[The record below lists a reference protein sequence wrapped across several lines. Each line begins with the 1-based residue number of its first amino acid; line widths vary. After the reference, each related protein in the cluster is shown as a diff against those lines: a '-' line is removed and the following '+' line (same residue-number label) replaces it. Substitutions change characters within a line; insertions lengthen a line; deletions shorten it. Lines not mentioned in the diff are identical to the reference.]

1 LKNYIVST
9 WSRLVGYLPRA
20 AKKSL
25 LLAFDT
31 VGLIFSFVS
40 AVLAIGG
47 GLSNANV
54 LNVGIFFVFIA
65 FFVGKLSG
73 IYSTIIRFSG
83 AHLLQLIVVTQVI
96 TTGITFAAFA
106 ILNITFPYAF
116 YLVLFFTSVA
126 VLGGGRLI
134 ARQLSY
140 NGHKSGQRIL
150 IYGAGSAGIQ
160 LLSSLRQDWN
170 YEVVAFIDDQNRLH
184 GKTIHGLR
192 VIGSS
197 DLKAIVDNHDIDMI
211 ALAVPAVSRKQLRKI
226 VNKIDYLGVRLKTVP
241 KISDILGGQ
250 SSIGDLEEVD
260 VEELLG
266 RESVPPNETLLAV
279 NITQKVVLVTG
290 AGGSIGSELC
300 RQIVTRSPVKLILVD
315 HSELALYTIQ
325 EELEAKWGSLIK
337 PILGSVCDQQLMRIV
352 MKDESVDTVYHAAA
366 YKHVPLVEFNPFAG
380 IYNNVFGTQKL
391 LQAAA
396 ETGVSSFMLIST
408 DKAVRPTNVMGASKR
423 LAEIL
428 CQLASANENISM
440 RIAMV
445 RFGNVLGSSGS
456 VIPKFREQ
464 IKRGGPITV
473 THPEITRYF
482 MIIPEAAQL
491 VLQASSMADNGEV
504 FLLDMGEPVKIADLA
519 KKLIK
524 LSGHVLSQGDEP
536 QQGRISIEYTGLRP
550 GEKLYEELLI
560 SGDAKET
567 QHERIRKINEDY
579 PAEDKFNSFLSQLNM
594 VCQKQDEVALRDLL
608 SKGEIGY
615 SNKKDDI
622 GKGRDD
628 LKNSGSDIKY
638 FEDNPYNGERLKFGD
653 IGDLDQKMLPDNQ
666 NSRGKSKKETAFWAT
681 TFRKLLHSY
690 FLISRSLTVGVRCVI
705 LNDHREV
712 LLVKHTYIRG
722 WHLPGGGLD
731 SGESAED
738 GVVREV
744 QEETGLVLEDKPMLL
759 GVFHNKE
766 TTNRDHVV
774 LFSSKTSKT
783 SEMLDSVVK
792 TFEIKSLEFF
802 SLDALPIDLDPSSK
816 LWIDQSLVGDKVNVH
831 APSLQST

>member
-1 LKNYIVST
+1 MKNHIVSG
-9 WSRLVGYLPRA
+9 WSKLVDYLPRA
-20 AKKSL
+20 AKKTL

-31 VGLIFSFVS
+31 VGLTFSFLFALLS
-40 AVLAIGG
+40 TGG
-47 GLSNANV
+47 GLSNTNV
-54 LNVGIFFVFIA
+54 LNVGIFFVCIA
-65 FFVGKLSG
+65 FFAGKLSG
-73 IYSTIIRFSG
+73 IYSSIIRFSG
-83 AHLLQLIVVTQVI
+83 AHLLQLIVVTQVL
-96 TTGITFAAFA
+96 TAGITFAAFE
-106 ILNITFPYAF
+106 ILNITFPFAF

-126 VLGGGRLI
+126 VLGGGRLV

-140 NGHKSGQRIL
+140 NSHKSGQRIL

-160 LLSSLRQDWN
+160 LLSSLRQGWN
-170 YEVVAFIDDQNRLH
+170 YEVVAFIDDQNLLH

-197 DLKAIVDNHDIDMI
+197 DLKAIVENDDIDMI
-211 ALAVPAVSRKQLRKI
+211 ALAVPAASRKQLQKI
-226 VNKIDYLGVRLKTVP
+226 VSKIDYLGVRLKTVP
-241 KISDILGGQ
+241 KISDILGGK

-260 VEELLG
+260 VGELLG
-266 RESVPPNETLLAV
+266 REPVPPNETLLAV

-300 RQIVTRSPVKLILVD
+300 RQIVTRSPKKLILVD
-315 HSELALYTIQ
+315 HSELGLYSIQ
-325 EELEAKWGSLIK
+325 EELGAKWASLIK

-352 MKDESVDTVYHAAA
+352 MEEGSVDTVYHAAA

-380 IYNNVFGTQKL
+380 IYNNVIGTQNL

-396 ETGVSSFMLIST
+396 EAGVSSFTLIST
-408 DKAVRPTNVMGASKR
+408 DKAVRPTNIMGASKR

-428 CQLASANENISM
+428 CQLASANENVSM

-482 MIIPEAAQL
+482 MVIPEAAQL
-491 VLQASSMADNGEV
+491 VLQASSMAEKGEV
-504 FLLDMGEPVKIADLA
+504 FLLDMGEPIKIVDLA

-524 LSGHVLSQGDEP
+524 LSGHVLNQGDEA
-536 QQGRISIEYTGLRP
+536 QHGRISIEYTGLRP

-567 QHERIRKINEDY
+567 RHERIRKINEDY
-579 PAEDKFNSFLSQLNM
+579 PAEDKFNRFLSQLNTI
-594 VCQKQDEVALRDLL
+594 CEKQDKVALLDLL
-608 SKGEIGY
+608 LKGEIGY
-615 SNKKDDI
+615 GVEKLGIRETDVGNRNGVNDSRYIEKNSNSERNSEAKKDDDI
-622 GKGRDD
+622 
-628 LKNSGSDIKY
+628 SDKILT
-638 FEDNPYNGERLKFGD
+638 EPPSLLSD
-653 IGDLDQKMLPDNQ
+653 
-666 NSRGKSKKETAFWAT
+666 RGKKAVFLERIIRNVMHK
-681 TFRKLLHSY
+681 Y
-690 FLISRSLTVGVRCVI
+690 FLISRPLTVGVRCVI

-738 GVVREV
+738 GVVREI
-744 QEETGLVLEDKPMLL
+744 QEETGLVLEDTPKLL

-774 LFSSKTSKT
+774 LFSSKTSET
-783 SEMLDSVVK
+783 VDLSVK
-792 TFEIKSLEFF
+792 TFEIKSVGFFPLE
-802 SLDALPIDLDPSSK
+802 DLPIDLDVAAK
-816 LWIDQSLVGDKVNVH
+816 EWIASAVKILCDNK
-831 APSLQST
+831 T

>member
-1 LKNYIVST
+1 
-9 WSRLVGYLPRA
+9 
-20 AKKSL
+20 
-25 LLAFDT
+25 
-31 VGLIFSFVS
+31 
-40 AVLAIGG
+40 
-47 GLSNANV
+47 
-54 LNVGIFFVFIA
+54 
-65 FFVGKLSG
+65 
-73 IYSTIIRFSG
+73 
-83 AHLLQLIVVTQVI
+83 
-96 TTGITFAAFA
+96 
-106 ILNITFPYAF
+106 
-116 YLVLFFTSVA
+116 
-126 VLGGGRLI
+126 
-134 ARQLSY
+134 
-140 NGHKSGQRIL
+140 
-150 IYGAGSAGIQ
+150 
-160 LLSSLRQDWN
+160 
-170 YEVVAFIDDQNRLH
+170 
-184 GKTIHGLR
+184 
-192 VIGSS
+192 
-197 DLKAIVDNHDIDMI
+197 M
-211 ALAVPAVSRKQLRKI
+211 
-226 VNKIDYLGVRLKTVP
+226 P
-241 KISDILGGQ
+241 KISDILGGK
-250 SSIGDLEEVD
+250 SSIDDLKEVD

-266 RESVPPNETLLAV
+266 REPVPPNETLLAA
-279 NITQKVVLVTG
+279 NITKKVVLVTG

-300 RQIVTRSPVKLILVD
+300 RQIIIGSPAKLILVD
-315 HSELALYTIQ
+315 HSELGLYAIQ

-337 PILGSVCDQQLMRIV
+337 PILGSVCDQQLMRLV

-391 LQAAA
+391 LHAAA
-396 ETGVSSFMLIST
+396 ETGVSSFTLIST

-428 CQLASANENISM
+428 CQLTSANENISM

-482 MIIPEAAQL
+482 MVIPEAAQL
-491 VLQASSMADNGEV
+491 VLQASSMAEKGEV

-524 LSGHVLSQGDEP
+524 LSGHVLSQVNEP
-536 QQGRISIEYTGLRP
+536 QHGRISIEYTGLRP

-594 VCQKQDEVALRDLL
+594 VCQKQDKVALRDLL

-615 SNKKDDI
+615 GVEKLGISENDDGNKNGISDSRYI
-622 GKGRDD
+622 E
-628 LKNSGSDIKY
+628 KNSNNERNFEAKNFNNTSDTTFIETPILWSK
-638 FEDNPYNGERLKFGD
+638 
-653 IGDLDQKMLPDNQ
+653 
-666 NSRGKSKKETAFWAT
+666 SSKKTVFLE
-681 TFRKLLHSY
+681 RIVRNVLHKY
-690 FLISRSLTVGVRCVI
+690 FLISRPLTVGVRCVI

-738 GVVREV
+738 GVVREI
-744 QEETGLVLEDKPMLL
+744 QEETGLVLEDTPMLL
-759 GVFHNKE
+759 GIFHNKE

-783 SEMLDSVVK
+783 VDLGVK
-792 TFEIKSLEFF
+792 TCEIKSVGFFPLE
-802 SLDALPIDLDPSSK
+802 DLPIDLDVAAK
-816 LWIDQSLVGDKVNVH
+816 EWIASAV
-831 APSLQST
+831 

>member
-1 LKNYIVST
+1 MKNYIVSA
-9 WSRLVGYLPRA
+9 WSRLVGYLPRP
-20 AKKSL
+20 AKKL
-25 LLAFDT
+25 LLLTFDA

-40 AVLAIGG
+40 AVLLISGD
-47 GLSNANV
+47 LSNPNV
-54 LNVGIFFVFIA
+54 LNVGIFFVFIG
-65 FFVGKLSG
+65 FSVGKLSG

-96 TTGITFAAFA
+96 TTGITFAALA

-170 YEVVAFIDDQNRLH
+170 YEVVAFIDDQSHLH

-197 DLKAIVDNHDIDMI
+197 DLKAIVDNDDIDMI
-211 ALAVPAVSRKQLRKI
+211 ALAMPAASRKQLRKI

-241 KISDILGGQ
+241 KISDILGGK
-250 SSIGDLEEVD
+250 SSIDDLKEVD

-266 RESVPPNETLLAV
+266 REPVPPNETLLAA

-300 RQIVTRSPVKLILVD
+300 RQIIIRSPAKLILVD
-315 HSELALYTIQ
+315 HSELGLYAIQ
-325 EELEAKWGSLIK
+325 EELGAKWGSLIK

-396 ETGVSSFMLIST
+396 ETSVSSFTLIST

-428 CQLASANENISM
+428 CQLTSANENISM

-482 MIIPEAAQL
+482 MVIPEAAQL
-491 VLQASSMADNGEV
+491 VLQASSMAEKGEV

-524 LSGHVLSQGDEP
+524 LSGHVLSQDDEP
-536 QQGRISIEYTGLRP
+536 QHGRISIEYTGLRP

-594 VCQKQDEVALRDLL
+594 VCQKQDKVALRDLL

-615 SNKKDDI
+615 GVEKLGISENDDGNKNGISDSRYI
-622 GKGRDD
+622 E
-628 LKNSGSDIKY
+628 KNSNNERNFEAKNFNNTSDTTFIETPILWSK
-638 FEDNPYNGERLKFGD
+638 
-653 IGDLDQKMLPDNQ
+653 
-666 NSRGKSKKETAFWAT
+666 SSKKTVFLE
-681 TFRKLLHSY
+681 RIVRNVLHKY
-690 FLISRSLTVGVRCVI
+690 FLISRPLTVGVRCVI

-712 LLVKHTYIRG
+712 LLVKHTYISG

-738 GVVREV
+738 CVLREV
-744 QEETGLVLEDKPMLL
+744 QEETGVALEDKPMLV

-774 LFSSKTSKT
+774 LFSSKAPEKVSFGL
-783 SEMLDSVVK
+783 S
-792 TFEIKSLEFF
+792 TFEIECSEFF
-802 SLDALPIDLDPSSK
+802 SLEALPIDLDPSSK
-816 LWIDQSLVGDKVNVH
+816 LWIEQSLTGDKVNVH
-831 APSLQST
+831 

>member
-1 LKNYIVST
+1 MKNYIVSA
-9 WSRLVGYLPRA
+9 WSRLMGYLPRP
-20 AKKSL
+20 AKKLL

-40 AVLAIGG
+40 AVLSIGG
-47 GLSNANV
+47 GLSNPNV

-65 FFVGKLSG
+65 FLVGKSSG
-73 IYSTIIRFSG
+73 VYSTIIRFSG
-83 AHLLQLIVVTQVI
+83 AYLLQLIVVTQVI
-96 TTGITFAAFA
+96 STGITFAAFA

-116 YLVLFFTSVA
+116 YLALFFTSVA

-134 ARQLSY
+134 ARHLSY

-150 IYGAGSAGIQ
+150 IYGAGGAGIQ

-197 DLKAIVDNHDIDMI
+197 DLEAIVNNDDIDMI
-211 ALAVPAVSRKQLRKI
+211 ALAVPAASRKQLRKI

-241 KISDILGGQ
+241 KISDILDGK
-250 SSIGDLEEVD
+250 SSIGELEEVD

-266 RESVPPNETLLAV
+266 REPVPPNETLLAA

-300 RQIVTRSPVKLILVD
+300 RQIITRSPAKLILVD
-315 HSELALYTIQ
+315 HSELGLYAIQ

-337 PILGSVCDQQLMRIV
+337 PILGSVCDQQLMRLV

-391 LQAAA
+391 LHAAA
-396 ETGVSSFMLIST
+396 ETGVSSFTLIST

-428 CQLASANENISM
+428 CQVASANESISM

-482 MIIPEAAQL
+482 MVIPEAAQL
-491 VLQASSMADNGEV
+491 VLQASSMAEKGEV

-524 LSGHVLSQGDEP
+524 LSGHLLSQGDEP
-536 QQGRISIEYTGLRP
+536 QHGRISIEYTGLRP

-560 SGDAKET
+560 AGDAKET

-615 SNKKDDI
+615 GVEKLGISENDDGNKNGISDSRYI
-622 GKGRDD
+622 E
-628 LKNSGSDIKY
+628 KNSNNERNFEAKNFNNTSDKTFIETPILWSK
-638 FEDNPYNGERLKFGD
+638 
-653 IGDLDQKMLPDNQ
+653 
-666 NSRGKSKKETAFWAT
+666 SSKKTVFLE
-681 TFRKLLHSY
+681 RIVRNVLHKY
-690 FLISRSLTVGVRCVI
+690 FLISRPLTVGVRCVI

-774 LFSSKTSKT
+774 VFSSKT
-783 SEMLDSVVK
+783 SEMLGSVVK
-792 TFEIKSLEFF
+792 TFEIKSSEFF

-816 LWIDQSLVGDKVNVH
+816 LWIEQSLVGDKVNVH
-831 APSLQST
+831 APSLQSI

>member
-1 LKNYIVST
+1 MKNYIVSA
-9 WSRLVGYLPRA
+9 WSRLVGYLPRP
-20 AKKSL
+20 AKKLL

-31 VGLIFSFVS
+31 VGLVFSFVS
-40 AVLAIGG
+40 AVLSIGG
-47 GLSNANV
+47 GLSNPNV

-65 FFVGKLSG
+65 FFVGKSSG
-73 IYSTIIRFSG
+73 VYSTIIRFSG

-96 TTGITFAAFA
+96 TTGITFAALA

-134 ARQLSY
+134 ARHLSY

-170 YEVVAFIDDQNRLH
+170 YEVLAFIDDQNRLH

-192 VIGSS
+192 VFGSS
-197 DLKAIVDNHDIDMI
+197 DLKAIVDNDDIDMI
-211 ALAVPAVSRKQLRKI
+211 ALAMPAASRKQLRKI
-226 VNKIDYLGVRLKTVP
+226 VNKIDYLGVHLKTVP
-241 KISDILGGQ
+241 KISDILGGK
-250 SSIGDLEEVD
+250 SSIDDLKEVD

-266 RESVPPNETLLAV
+266 REPVPPHETLLAA

-300 RQIVTRSPVKLILVD
+300 RQIVTKSPVKLILVD
-315 HSELALYTIQ
+315 HSELALYSIE
-325 EELEAKWGSLIK
+325 EELKSKWGSLVK
-337 PILGSVCDQQLMRIV
+337 SILGSVCDQQLMRIV

-391 LQAAA
+391 LHAAA
-396 ETGVSSFMLIST
+396 VTGVSSFTLVST

-464 IKRGGPITV
+464 IKLGGPITV

-482 MIIPEAAQL
+482 MLIPEAVEL
-491 VLQASSMADNGEV
+491 VLQASSMAEFGEV
-504 FLLDMGEPVKIADLA
+504 FLLDMGEPIKIADLA
-519 KKLIK
+519 KRLIN
-524 LSGHVLSQGDEP
+524 LSGYVLSDVNEP
-536 QQGRISIEYTGLRP
+536 QQGRIAIEYTGLRP

-567 QHERIRKINEDY
+567 QHERIRRVEEDY
-579 PAEDKFNSFLSQLNM
+579 PAEDKFKSFLSKLNM
-594 VCQKQDEVALRDLL
+594 VCQQQDETALRDLL
-608 SKGEIGY
+608 KKGEIGY

-622 GKGRDD
+622 SKGRDE

-638 FEDNPYNGERLKFGD
+638 FEDNPYSGERLKLGD
-653 IGDLDQKMLPDNQ
+653 IGDFSQKITPNNQ
-666 NSRGKSKKETAFWAT
+666 NSRGKSKEKTVFGAT
-681 TFRKLLHSY
+681 IFRKLLHKY
-690 FLISRSLTVGVRCVI
+690 FLISRPLTLGVRNVI
-705 LNDHREV
+705 LTEAREV
-712 LLVKHTYIRG
+712 LLVRHTYISG
-722 WHLPGGGLD
+722 WHLPGGGVD
-731 SGESAED
+731 SGESAEE
-738 GVVREV
+738 GIVREV
-744 QEETGLVLEDKPMLL
+744 EEETGLVLEDKPKLV
-759 GVFHNKE
+759 GIFHVKE
-766 TTNRDHVV
+766 VTKRDHVV
-774 LFSSKTSKT
+774 LFISKIPKKVSIEV
-783 SEMLDSVVK
+783 S
-792 TFEIKSLEFF
+792 TFEIESSEFF
-802 SLDALPIDLDPSSK
+802 SLETLPIDLDPLSK
-816 LWIDQSLVGDKVNVH
+816 LWIEQSLAGDKVNFH
-831 APSLQST
+831 TPSSKST